1 MSQANPADPAR
12 QPVTAVHWI
21 FVALISVFW
30 IVQGVGSLQVA
41 YIHDFLNLYTGASLA
56 AEGRFAE
63 LHDVSVQLER
73 ERELG
78 SVSAEVV
85 PFVRPHFYALVLAP
99 LSLLSYKAAFWAW
112 ILLQTA
118 LLVVCWVWGRR
129 RFGPDSLIFS
139 VLYFPTIGGILNG
152 QDCVI
157 LAVIAVVAYTQAE
170 RGRELRSGM
179 VMSLALIKFHLLILL
194 PFAMLL
200 RRRTKMMLGFA
211 MGAAG
216 LALLSPLLGGI
227 AGVESYI
234 ALLTNKDL
242 ERLSPSP
249 ERMTNIHAIF
259 ASFGVDNLGLTIVG
273 VALVVALVMVAVG
286 SAPLWRW
293 MAAALAG
300 SLLIVPHVYGYDG
313 GIMLPFLLLTVF
325 KSKDTYS
332 RIIATTFLT
341 PLPFFA
347 LMMGPPWTSVP
358 ALVLLSYLAAL
369 ARESYLDR
377 KAIAMP
383 AGSAA

>member
-1 MSQANPADPAR
+1 M
-12 QPVTAVHWI
+12 
-21 FVALISVFW
+21 
-30 IVQGVGSLQVA
+30 
-41 YIHDFLNLYTGASLA
+41 
-56 AEGRFAE
+56 
-63 LHDVSVQLER
+63 
-73 ERELG
+73 
-78 SVSAEVV
+78 
-85 PFVRPHFYALVLAP
+85 VLAP

-157 LAVIAVVAYTQAE
+157 LAVIAVAAYTQAE

-249 ERMTNIHAIF
+249 ERMTNIHA
-259 ASFGVDNLGLTIVG
+259 SFGVDNLGLTIVG

-341 PLPFFA
+341 PLPFFV
-347 LMMGPPWTSVP
+347 LMMGPLWTSVP

-369 ARESYLDR
+369 ARESYLGR